1 MRESVKT
8 SLAVLFIVVLA
19 GVFWFALLA
28 PKRDSAN
35 ELSERATAV
44 SAEIASEQYQL
55 TAAVTAKEN
64 FASNYRKLVLLGKA
78 VPSEAATS
86 SLLVQLQGI
95 GTRAKTSFVSI
106 VLGGEGGGES
116 AEAAVPAEGE
126 SALELPLGAAV
137 GAAGLPA
144 MQYSL
149 EFEGGF
155 FEIADFINELDA
167 LVETKNEEVDA
178 KGRLVTIDG
187 FSLNPVKE
195 ASGSDHK
202 LTAAFHVTTYV
213 TPADQGLTAGA
224 TEAGPEASEAIESE
238 VTP

>member
-8 SLAVLFIVVLA
+8 SLAVLFIVLLA

-28 PKRDSAN
+28 PKRDKAN

-44 SAEIASEQYQL
+44 SAEVASEQSQL
-55 TAAVTAKEN
+55 TEAAAAREN
-64 FASNYRKLVLLGKA
+64 FASYYRKLVLLGKA
-78 VPSEAATS
+78 VPSEAATP

-106 VLGGEGGGES
+106 VLGGGGES
-116 AEAAVPAEGE
+116 SEAAAPVESE
-126 SALELPLGAAV
+126 SASELPLGAAV

-155 FEIADFINELDA
+155 FEIADFIKELDS
-167 LVETKNEEVDA
+167 LVKTKNEEVDA

-187 FSLNPVKE
+187 FTLAPNRE
-195 ASGSDHK
+195 GSSSNK
-202 LTAAFHVTTYV
+202 LTATFQVTTYV
-213 TPADQGLTAGA
+213 TPPDQGLTAGA
-224 TEAGPEASEAIESE
+224 TETGPETSESIESE
-238 VTP
+238 ATP